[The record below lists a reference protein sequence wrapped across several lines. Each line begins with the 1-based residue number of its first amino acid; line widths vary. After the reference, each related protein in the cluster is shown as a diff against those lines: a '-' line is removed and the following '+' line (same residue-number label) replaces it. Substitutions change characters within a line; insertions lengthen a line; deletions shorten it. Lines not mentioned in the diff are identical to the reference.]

1 MCASVTDDL
10 IAVDGS
16 GVLMLSWDVN
26 CLGDGFRVAGAAA
39 SVAVAVLTTTYCTR
53 LSFYSS
59 LEPVT
64 GQAPF
69 IVVPNGVISRCGML
83 RPWL

>member
-39 SVAVAVLTTTYCTR
+39 SVAVAVLTTTYWTR
-53 LSFYSS
+53 DDL
-59 LEPVT
+59 
-64 GQAPF
+64 
-69 IVVPNGVISRCGML
+69 
-83 RPWL
+83 